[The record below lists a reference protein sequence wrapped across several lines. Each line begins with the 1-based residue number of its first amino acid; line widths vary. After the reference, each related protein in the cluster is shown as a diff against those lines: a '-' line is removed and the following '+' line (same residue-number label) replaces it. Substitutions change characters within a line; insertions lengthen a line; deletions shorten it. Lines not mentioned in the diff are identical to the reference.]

1 MDWANIFF
9 TSREAGIEIK
19 LELEA
24 NITYL
29 LNEIQRK
36 QMYSFIYCNAFLGY

>member
-1 MDWANIFF
+1 MDWKTIFF
-9 TSREAGIEIK
+9 TLLEAGIEIK
-19 LELEA
+19 LELQE

-36 QMYSFIYCNAFLGY
+36 QICLFYIV